1 MRWKS
6 GVLFGGVI
14 ALCGITAR
22 SQTIGRDVTG
32 PHQSPPINGHPAI
45 YVARVMAV
53 SATGKDVFLACMRQ
67 RGVSLWHRLKRDG
80 LLVDQTV
87 FETTSVE
94 KSAAGVPRWNF
105 LVLSHLAPSITPETF
120 FKAEGRGGGQ
130 RVGTTPCDAPGVET
144 RRVEVLHSTPNSYY
158 PSLASSDR
166 DANAPE
172 FIVPYI
178 VEYIAVRDTS
188 AALDQYR
195 ETMRSNIGPAVGQLI
210 RDNWFVNLIALETV
224 SVVYTQPTMP
234 SWNQIHI
241 RGYFPEKGA
250 TPAALDEALR
260 RVNPQSGG
268 YAGVFAPLDA
278 IRTWAREDVARP
290 LRELAVR

>member
-1 MRWKS
+1 
-6 GVLFGGVI
+6 
-14 ALCGITAR
+14 
-22 SQTIGRDVTG
+22 
-32 PHQSPPINGHPAI
+32 
-45 YVARVMAV
+45 
-53 SATGKDVFLACMRQ
+53 MRQ

-80 LLVDQTV
+80 LLIDQTV
-87 FETTSVE
+87 FETTSVQ

-120 FKAEGRGGGQ
+120 FKAEGRRGGQ
-130 RVGTTPCDAPGVET
+130 RVGTTPSDAPGVET

-268 YAGVFAPLDA
+268 YAGLFAPLDA
-278 IRTWAREDVARP
+278 IRTWALELKMSLAHYVSWQFDDEASDEYRVCAYLLRGLWAPNADEYRRPTYRCAERCSSARGT
-290 LRELAVR
+290 